1 MVAGSGTQQEVF
13 MFSRKLVTGAFA
25 ALTLGTVALAS
36 APASAGPIWKPYP
49 GYYGGGYVAAGL
61 IGGMALGAMAAS
73 SAHASPVYATDC
85 YLVRRKLHTP
95 YGIVI
100 RRVQVCE

>member
-1 MVAGSGTQQEVF
+1 
-13 MFSRKLVTGAFA
+13 MFSRKLITSTFA

-49 GYYGGGYVAAGL
+49 KYYGGHYGGGYMAAGL

-73 SAHASPVYATDC
+73 AHASPVYDSDC
-85 YLVRRKLHTP
+85 YLVRRKVHTP